1 MKQYLFV
8 YGSLREG
15 FFNFDKYIKDQIIL
29 RKLGKIKGTLYHMP
43 NKGYPAVL
51 KGNEEVIG
59 EIIEL
64 KNWNEN
70 IKSLD
75 AMENYISDG
84 NKNNEYNR
92 ELVEVEIIE
101 NEDKGKKLKAFA
113 YLYNMNDEDVFN
125 KNSIYI
131 SHGDWKKFMLEE
143 NK

>member
-8 YGSLREG
+8 YGSLRDG
-15 FFNFDKYIKDQIIL
+15 FFNFDKYIKDQVTS
-29 RKLGKIKGTLYHMP
+29 RKLGKIKGILYHMP

-51 KGNEEVIG
+51 EGNEEVIG

-70 IKSLD
+70 LEILD
-75 AMENYISDG
+75 NMENYISEG

-101 NEDKGKKLKAFA
+101 SEDKGKKVTAFA
-113 YLYNMNDEDVFN
+113 YLYNMNDKDVFN
-125 KNSIYI
+125 KHSIYI
-131 SHGDWKKFMLEE
+131 PHGDWQKFMIEE

>member
-8 YGSLREG
+8 YGSLRDG
-15 FFNFDKYIKDQIIL
+15 FFNSDKYIKDQIIS

-51 KGNEEVIG
+51 KGNGEVIG

-70 IKSLD
+70 LKALD
-75 AMENYISDG
+75 SMENYILAG

-101 NEDKGKKLKAFA
+101 NEDKDKKLKAFA

-125 KNSIYI
+125 KYSVYI
-131 SHGDWKKFMLEE
+131 PHGDWKNFMLEE